1 MNILI
6 VQDKNTIGQRRSD
19 GWVKIR
25 RGEGEFA
32 NCKKK
37 KGKYLEKNRS
47 YGIMHTGKYLNK
59 GGT

>member
-32 NCKKK
+32 FVI
-37 KGKYLEKNRS
+37 L
-47 YGIMHTGKYLNK
+47 LN
-59 GGT
+59 